1 MEERRQAIKNTKRD
15 AEDRILFDKAAEIQR
30 MERDEEAELAREK
43 RELGIDIYE
52 DSQVIKDNPEMRAQ
66 MLAEEQKEL
75 EREKAL
81 FHIDEIE
88 TIHHTASTNTLPHQ
102 ISADAMAE
110 AQRVSSPGE
119 HIQLMQFAT
128 SYFQL
133 CTLQLI
139 SHLHVF
145 LSRLART
152 LSHF

>member
-88 TIHHTASTNTLPHQ
+88 TMLKS
-102 ISADAMAE
+102 SAE
-110 AQRVSSPGE
+110 GE
-119 HIQLMQFAT
+119 EE
-128 SYFQL
+128 
-133 CTLQLI
+133 
-139 SHLHVF
+139 
-145 LSRLART
+145 
-152 LSHF
+152 